1 MLSSKTSFLNRLLVP
16 AQARA
21 MSTATIKSRF
31 EEAYIER
38 KESISKGA
46 KKT

>member
-1 MLSSKTSFLNRLLVP
+1 MLSKASFLNKLLVP

-21 MSTATIKSRF
+21 MSTASIKSRF
-31 EEAYIER
+31 EEAYAER
-38 KESISKGA
+38 TAAIAAGA